1 MVALACTAETMIG
14 RTRQGQTVL
23 LVPGTT
29 ALLLTPDGVVALIR
43 GLAISQNLTV
53 VIEDAFGL
61 PPVPTP

>member
-1 MVALACTAETMIG
+1 MYRRHRRDEIG

-43 GLAISQNLTV
+43 GLATSQ
-53 VIEDAFGL
+53 A
-61 PPVPTP
+61 